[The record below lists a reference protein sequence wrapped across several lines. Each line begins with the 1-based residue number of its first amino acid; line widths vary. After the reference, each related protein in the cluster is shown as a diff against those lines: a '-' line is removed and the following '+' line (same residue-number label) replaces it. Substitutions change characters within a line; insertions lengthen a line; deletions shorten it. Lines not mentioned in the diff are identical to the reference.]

1 MNSVAKGLMTASDAV
16 DRVLRVVGIFFLI
29 MMVAL
34 ICLQVAA
41 RYGFSSPPA
50 WTEEAARYAMVWVGL
65 LGASVSFK
73 AGFDP
78 ALFKIAPDATR
89 TKVLIT
95 GALRAAAVMVFLG
108 PILWYCFFGPKMN
121 VARSFIA
128 RSFSTKAETFDMP
141 LIFVAVT
148 VPLFIIAIFIHGLAK
163 VGETLA
169 AEDEGFAATGAPAAE
184 ND

>member
-1 MNSVAKGLMTASDAV
+1 MKTIAKALMRASDAV
-16 DRVLRVVGIFFLI
+16 DYVLRVVGIFFLVV
-29 MMVAL
+29 MVAL
-34 ICLQVAA
+34 ICLQVLA

-78 ALFKIAPDATR
+78 ALIKIAPTAAR
-89 TKVLIT
+89 RKILIA
-95 GALRAAAVMVFLG
+95 GAIRAAAVMIFLG
-108 PILWYCFFGPKMN
+108 PILWYCFMGPKMN

-148 VPLFIIAIFIHGLAK
+148 VPLFICAIFLHGLAK
-163 VGETLA
+163 VGETLT
-169 AEDEGFAATGAPAAE
+169 ERD
-184 ND
+184 